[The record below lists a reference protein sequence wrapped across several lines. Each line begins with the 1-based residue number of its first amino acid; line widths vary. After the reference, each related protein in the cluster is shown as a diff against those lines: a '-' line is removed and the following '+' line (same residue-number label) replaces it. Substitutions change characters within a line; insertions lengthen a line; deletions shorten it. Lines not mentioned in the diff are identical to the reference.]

1 MKNSFNNISQEEK
14 NRILEMHSGNKTV
27 ISEQSTPNV
36 SVDCL
41 LKAGFKL
48 EDVGGPMTRYQVY
61 SGKMNGK
68 NYQFT
73 KEGFVRIFSY
83 NDKNEQRGVWVCDP
97 NSPNGIKI
105 SNITNVGRQT
115 LN

>member
-48 EDVGGPMTRYQVY
+48 EDVGGPMTRHQVY

-68 NYQFT
+68 NYQFN
-73 KEGFVRIFSY
+73 KYGYVRIFGY
-83 NDKNEQRGVWVCDP
+83 NNNNEKRAKWKCDP
-97 NSPNGIKI
+97 QSPNGIKI
-105 SNITNVGRQT
+105 SNTTNVGRQT

>member
-14 NRILEMHSGNKTV
+14 NRILEMYSGNKTV

-48 EDVGGPMTRYQVY
+48 DDVGGPMTRYQVY
-61 SGKMNGK
+61 SGVIDGK

-73 KEGFVRIFSY
+73 KEGYVRIFSY
-83 NDKNEQRGVWVCDP
+83 DNDKEKRAKWKCDLQ
-97 NSPNGIKI
+97 SPKGIKI
-105 SNITNVGRQT
+105 FDIKDAGRMMPM
-115 LN
+115 